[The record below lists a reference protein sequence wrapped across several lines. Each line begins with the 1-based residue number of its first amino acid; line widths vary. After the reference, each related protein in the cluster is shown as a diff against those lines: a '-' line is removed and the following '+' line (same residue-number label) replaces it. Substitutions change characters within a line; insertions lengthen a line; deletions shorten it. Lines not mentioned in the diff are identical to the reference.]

1 MTDWLDRLIP
11 AGATHALLVQS
22 AEIGMKVVLTFLAFV
37 ILRWLAVRAISL
49 LMLPLRRRAER
60 EDDSHAGRLRTLES
74 LAVSSVTYVLLFLV
88 VVTILGE
95 LGINVAAL
103 IASAGVAG
111 LALTFGAQK
120 MVRDVLA
127 GFFMLLE
134 DQFRVG
140 EYVTLVGGPGLPQ
153 LTGTVQEIGLRIT
166 RMIDSAG
173 KYVVIGNG
181 DIAAVINHSR
191 GPVAAAVEIGVPVDT
206 SLDKL
211 QELVSPLKMDPER
224 FTGPIT
230 VRGVSALDGARALVR
245 FEAPSKPGQTLEAE
259 LALRREVGDALRAA
273 GIEIR

>member
-1 MTDWLDRLIP
+1 MTEWLDRLIP
-11 AGATHALLVQS
+11 AGSSHAILVQAAS
-22 AEIGMKVVLTFLAFV
+22 LGLKLVLTIVGFV

-60 EDDSHAGRLRTLES
+60 EEGSHAGRLRTLES
-74 LAVSSVTYVLLFLV
+74 LAVSTVTYTLLFLV

-95 LGINVAAL
+95 LGVNVAAL
-103 IASAGVAG
+103 VASAGVAG
-111 LALTFGAQK
+111 LALTFGAQR

-191 GPVAAAVEIGVPVDT
+191 GPVAAAVEIGVPADT
-206 SLDKL
+206 SLDQL
-211 QELVSPLKMDPER
+211 QQLVSPLETDPER
-224 FTGPIT
+224 FSGPVS
-230 VRGVSALDGARALVR
+230 VRGVSALDGTKALVR
-245 FEAPSKPGQTLEAE
+245 FEAPARPGQTLEAE
-259 LALRREVGDALRAA
+259 LALRRQVGEALREA

>member
-1 MTDWLDRLIP
+1 
-11 AGATHALLVQS
+11 
-22 AEIGMKVVLTFLAFV
+22 
-37 ILRWLAVRAISL
+37 
-49 LMLPLRRRAER
+49 
-60 EDDSHAGRLRTLES
+60 
-74 LAVSSVTYVLLFLV
+74 
-88 VVTILGE
+88 
-95 LGINVAAL
+95 
-103 IASAGVAG
+103 VAG

-120 MVRDVLA
+120 LVRDVLA

-166 RMIDSAG
+166 RLIDSAG

-191 GPVAAAVEIGVPVDT
+191 GPVAAAVEIGVPADT

-211 QELVSPLKMDPER
+211 QELVSPVELHPER

-230 VRGVSALDGARALVR
+230 VRGVSALDGNKALVR
-245 FEAPSKPGQTLEAE
+245 FEAASRPGQTLEAE
-259 LALRREVGDALRAA
+259 LALRRQIGDALREA

>member
-11 AGATHALLVQS
+11 AGNYHAILVQG
-22 AEIGMKVVLTFLAFV
+22 AEVGLKLILTFLAFV
-37 ILRWLAVRAISL
+37 VLRWLAVRTISL

-60 EDDSHAGRLRTLES
+60 ENDTHLGRLRTLES
-74 LAVSSVTYVLLFLV
+74 LAVSAVTYVLLFLV

-95 LGINVAAL
+95 LGVNVAAL
-103 IASAGVAG
+103 VASAGVAG
-111 LALTFGAQK
+111 LALTFGAQR

-166 RMIDSAG
+166 RMIDSTG

-181 DIAAVINHSR
+181 DIAVVINHSR
-191 GPVAAAVEIGVPVDT
+191 GPVAAAVEIGVPADT
-206 SLDKL
+206 SLDRL
-211 QELVSPLKMDPER
+211 QELIAPLETDPER
-224 FTGPIT
+224 FSGPIT
-230 VRGVSALDGARALVR
+230 VRGISALDGTKALVR
-245 FEAPSKPGQTLEAE
+245 FEAPAKPGETLEAE
-259 LALRREVGDALRAA
+259 PALRRQVGDALREA

>member
-1 MTDWLDRLIP
+1 MTEWLDRLIP
-11 AGATHALLVQS
+11 AGSSHAILVQAAS
-22 AEIGMKVVLTFLAFV
+22 LGLKLVLTIVGFV

-60 EDDSHAGRLRTLES
+60 EEGSHAGRLRTLES
-74 LAVSSVTYVLLFLV
+74 LAVSTVTYTLLFLV

-95 LGINVAAL
+95 LGVNVAAL
-103 IASAGVAG
+103 VASAGVAG
-111 LALTFGAQK
+111 LALTFGAQR

-191 GPVAAAVEIGVPVDT
+191 GPVAAAVEIGVPADT
-206 SLDKL
+206 SLDQL
-211 QELVSPLKMDPER
+211 QQLVSPLETDPER
-224 FTGPIT
+224 FSGPVT
-230 VRGVSALDGARALVR
+230 VRGVSALDGTKALVR
-245 FEAPSKPGQTLEAE
+245 FEAPARPGQTLEAE
-259 LALRREVGDALRAA
+259 LALRRQVGDALREA

>member
-11 AGATHALLVQS
+11 PGSSHAILVQS
-22 AEIGMKVVLTFLAFV
+22 AELGLKLVLTILGFV
-37 ILRWLAVRAISL
+37 LLRWLAVRAISL
-49 LMLPLRRRAER
+49 LMLPLHRRAER
-60 EDDSHAGRLRTLES
+60 QDETQASRLRTLEG
-74 LAVSSVTYVLLFLV
+74 LAASTVTYVLLFLV
-88 VVTILGE
+88 VVTMLGE
-95 LGINVAAL
+95 LGVNVAAL
-103 IASAGVAG
+103 VASAGVAG

-166 RMIDSAG
+166 RMVDSAG
-173 KYVVIGNG
+173 KFVVIGNG

-191 GPVAAAVEIGVPVDT
+191 GPVAAAVEIGVPADT

-211 QELVSPLKMDPER
+211 QELVSPLELDQER
-224 FTGPIT
+224 FSGAIS
-230 VRGVSALDGARALVR
+230 VRGVSALDGSKMLVR
-245 FEAPSKPGQTLEAE
+245 FEAPSRPGEALEAE
-259 LALRREVGDALRAA
+259 LALRRKIGEALREG